1 MRSTNTIGN
10 VQHGTQFYEDNE
22 KVLIKKDHHGDY
34 HLSQMKHLTF
44 WVSFDHRYGTKV
56 IVGYKVL
63 YEGFTHDSEE

>member
-1 MRSTNTIGN
+1 
-10 VQHGTQFYEDNE
+10 
-22 KVLIKKDHHGDY
+22 
-34 HLSQMKHLTF
+34 MKHLTF